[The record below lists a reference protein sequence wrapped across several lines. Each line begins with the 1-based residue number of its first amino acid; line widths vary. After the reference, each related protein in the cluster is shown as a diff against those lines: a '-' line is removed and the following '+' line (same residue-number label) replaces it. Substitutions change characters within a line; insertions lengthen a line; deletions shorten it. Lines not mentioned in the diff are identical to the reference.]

1 MCRKRHN
8 APDLRAV
15 GMFNL
20 SVIPDW
26 ETIGSA
32 RRRLSSLDHLSEEVN
47 HQALNR
53 VPWNGGDS
61 PSQQTNEEARLLVW
75 LQGYTTNKPSLQYQ
89 NRDCDSHQM

>member
-1 MCRKRHN
+1 MYRKQYS

-32 RRRLSSLDHLSEEVN
+32 RRHLLSLDRLSEEVN
-47 HQALNR
+47 PQALNR

-61 PSQQTNEEARLLVW
+61 PSQQTNKEA
-75 LQGYTTNKPSLQYQ
+75 
-89 NRDCDSHQM
+89 

>member
-8 APDLRAV
+8 APDLRAA

-32 RRRLSSLDHLSEEVN
+32 RRRLSSLDHFSEEVN
-47 HQALNR
+47 PQALNR

-61 PSQQTNEEARLLVW
+61 PSQQTKARHSY
-75 LQGYTTNKPSLQYQ
+75 YTVTGLYYYWSNIP
-89 NRDCDSHQM
+89 

>member
-1 MCRKRHN
+1 MYHKRYN

-32 RRRLSSLDHLSEEVN
+32 RMRLSSLDHLSEN
-47 HQALNR
+47 HKTEIE
-53 VPWNGGDS
+53 DK
-61 PSQQTNEEARLLVW
+61 LVGSSIYKNIT
-75 LQGYTTNKPSLQYQ
+75 L
-89 NRDCDSHQM
+89 

>member
-1 MCRKRHN
+1 MYRKRYS

-26 ETIGSA
+26 EMIGSA
-32 RRRLSSLDHLSEEVN
+32 QRRLSSLDHLSKEVN
-47 HQALNR
+47 PQALNC

-61 PSQQTNEEARLLVW
+61 PS
-75 LQGYTTNKPSLQYQ
+75 
-89 NRDCDSHQM
+89 